1 MRILIAHEAPAGAGG
16 VESYL
21 AALMPALVADGHE
34 LTFLHATSRTASAPT
49 RLDRGDWQS
58 ASVADDGI
66 DHVMAQI
73 REWRPDVCF
82 SHNMGPLD
90 VETRLLE
97 TAPVVKMMHGYF
109 GTCISGQKSH
119 MFPAAEPCGRRF
131 GAPCLGLFLPRHC
144 GQLRPARMVS
154 QFGWAL
160 RQRALFPRYRG
171 IVVASKHMAEEYRR
185 HTGPEDRVMVAPMF
199 ATESEPET
207 PRALPARSS
216 LLYIGRMT
224 SIKGGDVLV
233 RAAAIA
239 NRTLRR
245 PLTLVMAGDGPEQER
260 WQRLAREC
268 AVDACFPGWVTGSD
282 RTARLRAA
290 SVIAVPSLWPEPF
303 GLVGLEAAVHGVPA
317 VAFNVG
323 GISEWLRDGENG
335 SFAARH
341 GDPASLG
348 EALVAILG
356 DTPRLAALSAG
367 ARRLARRFTMR
378 AHLEAIEPVLA
389 EAAGRIGVALS

>member
-1 MRILIAHEAPAGAGG
+1 MRILIAHEAAAGAGG

-21 AALMPALVADGHE
+21 AALMPALVAGGHE

-49 RLDRGDWQS
+49 RLDRGAWRS

-66 DHVMAQI
+66 DRVMAQI
-73 REWRPDVCF
+73 RDWRPDVCF

-97 TAPVVKMMHGYF
+97 TTPVVKMMHGYF

-119 MFPAAEPCGRRF
+119 MFPAAQPCERRF
-131 GAPCLGLFLPRHC
+131 GAPCLGLFLPRRC

-160 RQRALFPRYRG
+160 RQRALFPRYRAL
-171 IVVASKHMAEEYRR
+171 VVASKHMAEEYRR
-185 HTGPEDRVMVAPMF
+185 HTGPEDRVVVAPMF
-199 ATESEPET
+199 ATESEPVMA
-207 PRALPARSS
+207 RVLPARPS

-239 NRTLRR
+239 NRTLRA

-260 WQRLAREC
+260 LQRLAREC
-268 AVDACFPGWVTGSD
+268 AVDARFPGWVTGPE
-282 RTARLRAA
+282 RTARLRDA
-290 SVIAVPSLWPEPF
+290 SVLAVPSLWPEPF

-323 GISEWLRDGENG
+323 GIGEWLRDGENG
-335 SFAARH
+335 CFAARS
-341 GDPASLG
+341 GDPYSLG
-348 EALVAILG
+348 QAVAAMLA
-356 DTPRLAALSAG
+356 DEPRLAELGEG
-367 ARRLARRFTMR
+367 ARRLARRFTMC
-378 AHLEAIEPVLA
+378 AHLETIEPVLA
-389 EAAGRIGVALS
+389 EAAGRMGVALS